1 MRTLCLNL
9 QGTSDR
15 SRSESPSVAENFL
28 TFSPRVHYRAPGLVF
43 LDITSTA
50 KMFGG
55 ERLLMDEA
63 VQVSKE
69 FFPDTTAAVSDTPWG
84 AQALSAEK
92 PGTIS
97 LPTCEL
103 TDLSKAP
110 LSRLHQLEGLIA
122 WRSTEEVEDIVDF
135 FHMLGINRLSEIR
148 KFQVDSFRERWQE
161 TGTLIWK
168 RLHGLDKQVISPLL
182 PTEALQD
189 YVFLDFPVSLLPF
202 LLHCLERSL
211 KRLMFRLQGRG
222 EFAQKMVISLF
233 CEYSDKVHVVEIE
246 PASPNRNL
254 ELFMKLIENKLSEI
268 NLDNPIKQIEIDII
282 PCPEKIQQLNFFE
295 PRVSD
300 REKLSQLVSVFH
312 QAEIT
317 TGFLRPHD
325 EILPEESWRVT
336 AEFEDY
342 EPIGDAVEIEGNS
355 FQIKPSYS
363 SHLSQ
368 APRPSRLLKKPKPLT
383 QNDMRRLQFL
393 SSQPIE
399 RLEDSWWESSRGRDY
414 FFALSPKQEFLWI
427 FYDRIENQYYLHGY
441 FD

>member
-9 QGTSDR
+9 QR
-15 SRSESPSVAENFL
+15 AVAPSVAENFL

-50 KMFGG
+50 KIFGG
-55 ERLLMDEA
+55 ERKLMEEA

-69 FFPDTTAAVSDTPWG
+69 FFPDASAAVADTPWG

-92 PGTIS
+92 PGAIS
-97 LPTCEL
+97 MPAREL
-103 TDLSKAP
+103 EDLSKAP

-122 WRSTEEVEDIVDF
+122 WRSAEEVEDIVDF

-189 YVFLDFPVSLLPF
+189 YIHLDFPVSLLPF

-222 EFAQKMVISLF
+222 EYAKKMVVSLF
-233 CEYSDKVHVVEIE
+233 CEYSEKIHVVELE

-254 ELFMKLIENKLSEI
+254 ELFMKLLENKLGELS
-268 NLDNPIKQIEIDII
+268 LDNPIKQIEVEII
-282 PCPEKIQQLNFFE
+282 PCPEKVQQLNFFE

-300 REKLSQLVSVFH
+300 REKLGQLVSVFH
-312 QAEIT
+312 QAQIT
-317 TGFLRPHD
+317 TGFLRPKD

-336 AEFEDY
+336 PEFEDY
-342 EPIGDAVEIEGNS
+342 EPVEDAVDIEGNS
-355 FQIKPSYS
+355 FQIRPAYS
-363 SHLSQ
+363 SALTH
-368 APRPSRLLKKPKPLT
+368 APRPSRLLRRPKALS
-383 QNDMRRLQFL
+383 NLEVNRLQFL

-414 FFALSPKQEFLWI
+414 FFALSPKHEFLWI